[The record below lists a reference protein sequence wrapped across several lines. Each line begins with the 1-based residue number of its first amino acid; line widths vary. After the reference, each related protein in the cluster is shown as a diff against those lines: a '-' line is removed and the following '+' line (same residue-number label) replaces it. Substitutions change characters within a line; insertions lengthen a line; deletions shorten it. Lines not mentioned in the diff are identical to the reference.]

1 MSGRRCL
8 LAAATLAMA
17 ILATEGLMGQSVPLR
32 VPLSQLPLQL
42 PGWTGGAEP
51 IPAGIAEKTHPDDV
65 ISRRYADP
73 ADHRVVLYVAYYGR
87 EASRAQVVAVCA
99 ACDILDTHAETLEIH
114 GTSLTVNRVH
124 ARARDR
130 AGVEEMIVYWFQS
143 GGRAYQDPYRGKLEQ
158 LVRALR
164 TRHSEGALIR
174 ITAPMAGGEQ
184 EAHASVVA
192 FMKAVVPALG
202 PYFHD

>member
-1 MSGRRCL
+1 MSRR
-8 LAAATLAMA
+8 MNIIA
-17 ILATEGLMGQSVPLR
+17 IDTHCEFCEGGYVNRLGKEKGCFQVPT
-32 VPLSQLPLQL
+32 S
-42 PGWTGGAEP
+42 
-51 IPAGIAEKTHPDDV
+51 IPALVEQIEKVPRPRKLV
-65 ISRRYADP
+65 IEEGPLADWLSR
-73 ADHRVVLYVAYYGR
+73 
-87 EASRAQVVAVCA
+87 
-99 ACDILDTHAETLEIH
+99 
-114 GTSLTVNRVH
+114 SLSPC
-124 ARARDR
+124 
-130 AGVEEMIVYWFQS
+130 VEEMIVYWFQS